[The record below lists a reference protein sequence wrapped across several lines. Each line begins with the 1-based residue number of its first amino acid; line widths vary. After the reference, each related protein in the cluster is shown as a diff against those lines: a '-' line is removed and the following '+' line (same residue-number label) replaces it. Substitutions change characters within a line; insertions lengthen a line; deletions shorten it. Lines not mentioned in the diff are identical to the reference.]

1 MRNRSFNILTGTLF
15 QGTKIDL
22 TIWFEVIFRENSDKS
37 GLVATTVM
45 RDYGISYK
53 AAWNMLHKIRK
64 AMGKENHQELSGTV
78 EVDELRKQT

>member
-1 MRNRSFNILTGTLF
+1 
-15 QGTKIDL
+15 
-22 TIWFEVIFRENSDKS
+22 
-37 GLVATTVM
+37 M

-64 AMGKENHQELSGTV
+64 AMGKENHQKLSGTV